1 MSIQFF
7 VVFLQSFEVLLVSW
21 TVFVKEKIK
30 LGLDPSLEDHMGL
43 RPAQFDGTCWVGRKR
58 RTILITFLC
67 VIKEDTWIVHLF
79 GT

>member
-43 RPAQFDGTCWVGRKR
+43 RPPKFDDTY
-58 RTILITFLC
+58 FLC
-67 VIKEDTWIVHLF
+67 V
-79 GT
+79 